1 MEYLQKTEREM
12 DVITSAEQKDH
23 VIAKYL
29 LEQELTFKVYPFDRK
44 AVVKKILEEGEK
56 ILIQFLNVENY
67 SEGSSFTVYMIL
79 AKYIELECI
88 LLQKLENSLFIVK
101 VEKLAIARKNRENQ
115 RVAVE
120 PGAMYATNVVSSKAI
135 IEANMFNV
143 PTLVKVNF
151 EDYKNRLR
159 QKTKDI
165 VDIDTFKPDLDRK
178 FQIVK
183 KTLKYF
189 LIENTQNERSYK
201 KNSPGRINY
210 EKEVD
215 DDLSSC
221 IKEYKDQQIVSELI
235 VPIIYLNQ
243 EQEQIPI
250 GYFSIQSKERELTE
264 KYVLKL
270 QALADEMVERIKES
284 NTMKTSEHFPILD
297 ASKTGISVKIEHP
310 HLVETLPK
318 QNDFVFDIFFK
329 MQAPFTVHGSIRWLA
344 KDENNHLILGIELAG
359 KSDLPGERARYE
371 SNVESLSKE

>member
-1 MEYLQKTEREM
+1 M

-44 AVVKKILEEGEK
+44 AVIKKILEEGEK

-115 RVAVE
+115 RVTVE
-120 PGAMYATNVVSSKAI
+120 PGAMYVTNVVSSKAI

-201 KNSPGRINY
+201 KTLREGSTTKRRSMTIYLPALKNIRIN
-210 EKEVD
+210 K
-215 DDLSSC
+215 S
-221 IKEYKDQQIVSELI
+221 
-235 VPIIYLNQ
+235 
-243 EQEQIPI
+243 
-250 GYFSIQSKERELTE
+250 
-264 KYVLKL
+264 
-270 QALADEMVERIKES
+270 
-284 NTMKTSEHFPILD
+284 FP
-297 ASKTGISVKIEHP
+297 
-310 HLVETLPK
+310 
-318 QNDFVFDIFFK
+318 N
-329 MQAPFTVHGSIRWLA
+329 
-344 KDENNHLILGIELAG
+344 
-359 KSDLPGERARYE
+359 
-371 SNVESLSKE
+371 